1 MFHVL
6 QSLET
11 LAQIQ
16 AGGSAADP
24 VRGPGCPGAC
34 PEAGAGAARPN
45 RPEDRGN
52 PSDRASWHFSA
63 CSFSQHT
70 VVRFFDGIGLAASR
84 YVDKVVPIPVAK
96 QVQVPMVNTAS
107 GTAEELSAG
116 STGKSSKKAVSL
128 SRL

>member
-1 MFHVL
+1 MRKHV
-6 QSLET
+6 SRASVLET

-52 PSDRASWHFSA
+52 PSDRATCLQKPW
-63 CSFSQHT
+63 
-70 VVRFFDGIGLAASR
+70 
-84 YVDKVVPIPVAK
+84 VP
-96 QVQVPMVNTAS
+96 
-107 GTAEELSAG
+107 G
-116 STGKSSKKAVSL
+116 
-128 SRL
+128 